1 MENMIT
7 TNTLIIYD
15 NFLIGG
21 IQRLILDQCYEISRL
36 KNKCE
41 LVILS
46 SRPSADIPT
55 FEKREQNLINQYG
68 VKITYMP
75 GSRFKQLT
83 QIYLLIKRNSYNY
96 VFAHSLRGGI
106 LVWFSRFILRK
117 NLYIS
122 TIFHQLPSLSAPKQ
136 RRRRYLYSRFT
147 DNLLIFSESARKD
160 WNYYLERSNVTQLI
174 SGSKQIKTCRNGVFL
189 PRVSLVGGN
198 LLQSPGFSGRLVF
211 IGRLK
216 AWKGL
221 DTFLEVTKREELK
234 SFQILI
240 VTPSDPID
248 FINKLDLNFQ
258 KRITCVVG
266 KSVSEVVFKP
276 DDIHLYPANYGPESL
291 FTEGVSIN
299 VLEMACLGIPSLIT
313 NGGSET
319 WPELVRL
326 GLVIEVDWSNLDSV
340 VDVIKSGI
348 KLPKNSEI
356 GLARQLIDIKNNIF
370 QITNSK

>member
-1 MENMIT
+1 MEIMT
-7 TNTLIIYD
+7 TTSILIIYD

-21 IQRLILDQCYEISRL
+21 IQRLILDQCYEINRL
-36 KNKCE
+36 GNKCE

-46 SRPSADIPT
+46 GRPNEDIPT
-55 FEKREQNLINQYG
+55 FEKREHKLIRQYG

-75 GSRFKQLT
+75 GSRFKQFT
-83 QIYLLIKRNSYNY
+83 QICWLIKRNSYNH

-106 LVWFSRFILRK
+106 LVWFSRFIIRK
-117 NLYIS
+117 NIYLS

-136 RRRRYLYSRFT
+136 RRRRYFYSRFT

-160 WNYYLERSNVTQLI
+160 WNYYLAGSNATQLI
-174 SGSKQIKTCRNGVFL
+174 FGSKQIKTCRNGVFL
-189 PRVSLVGGN
+189 PRVSLVNEN
-198 LLQSPGFSGRLVF
+198 LLQSRGFSGRLVF

-221 DTFLEVTKREELK
+221 DTFLEVAKREELK
-234 SFQILI
+234 NFQILI

-248 FINKLDLNFQ
+248 FISKLDLNFQ

-266 KSVSEVVFKP
+266 KSVSEVVFRP
-276 DDIHLYPANYGPESL
+276 DDIHLYPANYGPKSL
-291 FTEGVSIN
+291 YTEGISIN

-340 VDVIKSGI
+340 VNVIKSGI

-356 GLARQLIDIKNNIF
+356 DLARQLIDIKNNIF

>member
-1 MENMIT
+1 M
-7 TNTLIIYD
+7 
-15 NFLIGG
+15 
-21 IQRLILDQCYEISRL
+21 
-36 KNKCE
+36 
-41 LVILS
+41 
-46 SRPSADIPT
+46 
-55 FEKREQNLINQYG
+55 
-68 VKITYMP
+68 
-75 GSRFKQLT
+75 
-83 QIYLLIKRNSYNY
+83 
-96 VFAHSLRGGI
+96 
-106 LVWFSRFILRK
+106 
-117 NLYIS
+117 
-122 TIFHQLPSLSAPKQ
+122 
-136 RRRRYLYSRFT
+136 
-147 DNLLIFSESARKD
+147 IFSESARKD
-160 WNYYLERSNVTQLI
+160 WNYYLERSIVTQLI

-198 LLQSPGFSGRLVF
+198 LLQSSGFSGRLVF

-221 DTFLEVTKREELK
+221 DTFLEVAKREELK

-248 FINKLDLNFQ
+248 FISKLNLNFQ

-266 KSVSEVVFKP
+266 KSVSEVVFKS

-326 GLVIEVDWSNLDSV
+326 GLVIEVDWANLDSV
-340 VDVIKSGI
+340 VNVIKSGI

-356 GLARQLIDIKNNIF
+356 DSARQLIDIKNNIF
-370 QITNSK
+370 QIMNNK